1 MFTIGIIIGIHPAF
15 NIIIS
20 LVLGKLMVFNY
31 FKFLLIKK
39 EEKGRK
45 FLIVK
50 GCVLQIIGSLL
61 QGIIFYLPKT
71 DD

>member
-1 MFTIGIIIGIHPAF
+1 
-15 NIIIS
+15 
-20 LVLGKLMVFNY
+20 MVFNY